1 VSDGTKTVRI
11 ERTFAARAEDVFDA
25 WTDPEVMRR
34 WFHVGPDWETPV
46 AEVDLR
52 VGGGVRILM
61 RSPGG
66 GEGGARGEYTVIDRP
81 HRLEM
86 IWTFDEDPSNEQLM
100 QLSFSEADGATTV
113 LLVNSGIATDQRRES
128 QDQGW
133 NGCLDQLE
141 RALVT

>member
-1 VSDGTKTVRI
+1 
-11 ERTFAARAEDVFDA
+11 
-25 WTDPEVMRR
+25 
-34 WFHVGPDWETPV
+34 
-46 AEVDLR
+46 
-52 VGGGVRILM
+52 M

-113 LLVNSGIATDQRRES
+113 LLVNSGIATDQRRVS